1 MSIAELIISIAN
13 KINGIKDNVLAA
25 YDAVAGKNGEVPEV
39 GERTMANLPSAI
51 ESIPDG
57 EEVHYYKEV
66 TFIDHLG
73 VVADYTIEEAMT
85 LNKMPT
91 PKEYTNL
98 TFDGWSMSLE
108 EIQDGQ
114 PHTIAANY
122 HTTDNTYR
130 FGYTTRNGK
139 LLHITVSGKIT
150 KIDFGDGLQTDV
162 ITENIYHTYESDGEY
177 DVIIHGNVTQVQF
190 ALTELRSGVTYIEM
204 PNTIS
209 TYDTMSGTSNGSVYN
224 APYLKYIVFPKMETQ
239 LRLFLPSSPRVK
251 FLALPN
257 NINSIVYIKAAHSL
271 ECMNIPNKITS
282 FSNNYPFYLL
292 RKIVFEG
299 NCKTMSIGGNNIFTL
314 INLYINNGVQSIGVM
329 GNCNL
334 DSLVIPE
341 SVTTIPSTFL
351 MYAYFNDL
359 FIQGTPVFVGNN
371 TFRQTKGSRRI
382 HFESPIPP
390 QLESSNVFFNFYGSI
405 FIPQGSIDTYRN
417 DTNWSAAE
425 AAGYFTFIEE

>member
-1 MSIAELIISIAN
+1 MSIVELITSIAN
-13 KINGIKDNVLAA
+13 KVKGIKDNVLAA
-25 YDAVAGKNGEVPEV
+25 YDAVASKNGEVPE
-39 GERTMANLPSAI
+39 EKSSENLPNAI
-51 ESIPDG
+51 ESIPVG
-57 EEVHYYKEV
+57 EEIHYYKEV

-73 VVADYTIEEAMT
+73 VVADYTIEEVMA
-85 LNKMPT
+85 LNEMPT

-98 TFDGWSMSLE
+98 TFDGWSMSLV

-139 LLHITVSGKIT
+139 SLQITVYGKIT
-150 KIDFGDGLQTDV
+150 KIDFGDGLQTDK
-162 ITENIYHTYESDGEY
+162 IIDDIYHTYESDGEY
-177 DVIIHGNVTQVQF
+177 DVIIHGNVTQVLFDQY
-190 ALTELRSGVTYIEM
+190 ELRSGVTYIEM
-204 PNTIS
+204 PNTIL
-209 TYDTMSGTSNGSVYN
+209 TYDIVSGLSFGTVYN
-224 APYLKYIVFPKMETQ
+224 TPYLKYIVLPKIETQ
-239 LRLFLPSSPRVK
+239 TRLFLPSCPKVK

-257 NINSIVYIKAAHSL
+257 NVNSIICIKSAHSL

-299 NCKTMSIGGNNIFTL
+299 NCKTISIGENNIFTL

-329 GNCNL
+329 EYCNL

-341 SVTTIPSTFL
+341 SVTTIPSQFL
-351 MYAYFNDL
+351 KGAYFNDL
-359 FIQGTPVFVGNN
+359 FIKGTPVFVGKN
-371 TFRQTKGSRRI
+371 TFRQVKGSRRI

-390 QLESSNVFFNFYGSI
+390 QLESYNVFFSFEGSVFIPKGSI
-405 FIPQGSIDTYRN
+405 NTYRD

-425 AAGYFTFIEE
+425 AAGYFIFIEE

>member
-1 MSIAELIISIAN
+1 MSISESLKSIKG

-25 YDAVAGKNGEVPEV
+25 YDAVEVKGGTLPE
-39 GERTMANLPSAI
+39 EKSTANLPNAI
-51 ESIPDG
+51 GSIPAAG
-57 EEVHYYKEV
+57 KIHYYKEV

-73 VVADYTIEEAMT
+73 VVADYTIEEALA
-85 LNKMPT
+85 LNEMPA
-91 PKEYTNL
+91 PKEYPNL
-98 TFDGWSMSLE
+98 TFDEWSMSLE

-122 HTTDNTYR
+122 HTTDNTCR

-139 LLHITVSGKIT
+139 LLHIFVIGNIT
-150 KIDFGDGLQTDV
+150 NIDFGDGSQTGAVINDV
-162 ITENIYHTYESDGEY
+162 YHTYESDGEY
-177 DVIIHGNVTQVQF
+177 DVIIYGNVTQIGF
-190 ALTELRSGVTYIEM
+190 GSGEYRSGVTYIEM

-209 TYDTMSGTSNGSVYN
+209 TYDTMSGVNNGYVCN

-239 LRLFLPSSPRVK
+239 LRLFLPSSPIVK

-271 ECMNIPNKITS
+271 ECINIPKAVSS
-282 FSNNYPFYLL
+282 FSNNFPFYLL

-299 NCKTMSIGGNNIFTL
+299 DCKTISIGGNNIFTL

-329 GNCNL
+329 ENCNL

-341 SVTTIPSTFL
+341 SVTTIPSMFL
-351 MYAYFNDL
+351 RYAHFNDL
-359 FIQGTPVFVGNN
+359 FIKGTPVFVGNN
-371 TFRQTKGSRRI
+371 TFRDAVGPRRI
-382 HFESPIPP
+382 HFESPTPP
-390 QLESSNVFFNFYGSI
+390 QLESYNVFYGFKGSV
-405 FIPQGSIDTYRN
+405 FIPEGSIDTYRN

>member
-1 MSIAELIISIAN
+1 MSISELVISIAN
-13 KINGIKDNVLAA
+13 KIKGIKENVLAA
-25 YDAVAGKNGEVPEV
+25 YDAVASKNGDVPEV
-39 GERTMANLPSAI
+39 EERTMSNLPNAI
-51 ESIPDG
+51 ESIPAG

-73 VVADYTIEEAMT
+73 IVADYTIEEALA
-85 LNKMPT
+85 LNEMPS

-139 LLHITVSGKIT
+139 LLHISIRGEIT

-162 ITENIYHTYESDGEY
+162 ITSDIYHTYESDGEY
-177 DVIIHGNVTQVQF
+177 DVIIHGNVTQVTF
-190 ALTELRSGVTYIEM
+190 AKLELRTGVTYIEM

-209 TYDTMSGTSNGSVYN
+209 TYDTMSGVSNGSVYN
-224 APYLKYIVFPKMETQ
+224 APYLKYIVFPKMEMQ
-239 LRLFLPSSPRVK
+239 LRLFLPSSPIVK

-257 NINSIVYIKAAHSL
+257 NINSIIYIKAAHSL
-271 ECMNIPNKITS
+271 ECINIPKAVSS

-299 NCKTMSIGGNNIFTL
+299 NCKTISIGGNNIFTL
-314 INLYINNGVQSIGVM
+314 INLYVNNGVQSIGVM
-329 GNCNL
+329 ENCNL

-341 SVTTIPSTFL
+341 SLTTIPSKFL
-351 MYAYFNDL
+351 MNAHFNDL

-371 TFRQTKGSRRI
+371 TFRETKGSRRI

-390 QLESSNVFFNFYGSI
+390 QLESYIVFYNFKGSV
-405 FIPQGSIDTYRN
+405 FIPQGSIDTYRD